1 MNLSFLKSW
10 KLISLL
16 VIVLIVA
23 LAAGLMF
30 KSRQAKQSTAADKYL
45 TQPVS
50 LGDVRRTVSASGTLK
65 PVSLI
70 EVGTQISGTIRTL
83 YADFNDSVKEG
94 QLLAEIDTSL
104 LDADLAQ
111 AQALQRSAAS
121 SLELA
126 QTKLNRTKGLF
137 DQGYVSRS
145 DVDDAQAAVKSA
157 QATLDQQAAGVQRA
171 SNNRRYAQ
179 IRSPVSGTVVS
190 REIAVGQTVAA
201 SLSTPI
207 LFKIAKDL
215 REMQIETN
223 ISEADVGFIKV
234 GQKVNFTVDAFADK
248 VFQGTVSEIRNN
260 YVVQQNVVT
269 YSVIVRT
276 RNDDLSLRPGMTGYV
291 SVVVG
296 ERTGIVRIPN
306 AALRY
311 EPASAA
317 KTVDR
322 AKQANQ
328 RTVWRLN
335 AQGQPEAVDIVLG
348 LSDSRNTELLSGS
361 IRESDP
367 LIIGEKITGGFSG
380 PKLF

>member
-1 MNLSFLKSW
+1 MKTTRFNLWKWQLFL
-10 KLISLL
+10 LI
-16 VIVLIVA
+16 A
-23 LAAGLMF
+23 LALAGGFWFF
-30 KSRQAKQSTAADKYL
+30 KSRQAQNIAAADNYI
-45 TQPVS
+45 TQKAS
-50 LGDVRRTVSASGTLK
+50 IGDVRRTVSASGTLK
-65 PVSLI
+65 PVSQI
-70 EVGTQISGTIRTL
+70 EVGTQISGTIRVL
-83 YADFNDSVKEG
+83 HADFNDEVKAG

-121 SLELA
+121 SLDLA
-126 QTKLNRTKGLF
+126 QTRLVRSKSLF
-137 DQGYVSRS
+137 EQGYVSRS
-145 DVDDAQAAVKSA
+145 EVDDAQAAVKSA
-157 QATLDQQAAGVQRA
+157 QAAVDQQAAGVQRA
-171 SNNRRYAQ
+171 GNNRRNAQ
-179 IRSPVSGTVVS
+179 IRSPVSGKVVS

-201 SLSTPI
+201 SLQTPV

-234 GQKVNFTVDAFADK
+234 DQKVNFTVDAFPDK
-248 VFQGTVSEIRNN
+248 VFQGTVHEVRNN
-260 YVVQQNVVT
+260 YAIQQNVVT

-291 SVVVG
+291 TVVVG

-311 EPASAA
+311 EPPSAPKA
-317 KTVDR
+317 DKS
-322 AKQANQ
+322 KQANQ
-328 RTVWRLN
+328 RTVWRLTT
-335 AQGQPEAVDIVLG
+335 QGQPEAIDVVLG
-348 LSDSRNTELLSGS
+348 LSDSRHTELLSGS
-361 IRESDP
+361 VRDADA

>member
-1 MNLSFLKSW
+1 MKLTSFISW
-10 KLISLL
+10 KWILLLLILLL
-16 VIVLIVA
+16 V
-23 LAAGLMF
+23 AGGGWLY
-30 KSRQAKQSTAADKYL
+30 KSRAAKKPKAADNFL
-45 TQPVS
+45 TQRVS
-50 LGDVRRTVSASGTLK
+50 VGDVRRTVSASGTLK
-65 PVSLI
+65 PVSQI
-70 EVGTQISGTIRTL
+70 DVGTQISGTIRAL
-83 YADFNDSVKEG
+83 YADFNDEVKAG

-126 QTKLNRTKGLF
+126 QTRLARSKSLF
-137 DQGYVSRS
+137 EQGYVSRS
-145 DVDDAQAAVKSA
+145 EVDDAQAAVKSA
-157 QATLDQQAAGVQRA
+157 QASVDQQAAGAQRA
-171 SNNRRYAQ
+171 SNNRRNAQ
-179 IRSPVSGTVVS
+179 IRSPVSGKVVS

-201 SLSTPI
+201 SLQTPV

-234 GQKVNFTVDAFADK
+234 GQEVNFTVDAFPDK
-248 VFQGTVSEIRNN
+248 IFLGVVFEIRNN
-260 YVVQQNVVT
+260 YAIQQNVVT

-276 RNDDLSLRPGMTGYV
+276 RNDDLMLRPGMTGYV
-291 SVVVG
+291 TVVVG
-296 ERTGIVRIPN
+296 ERRNIVRIPN

-311 EPASAA
+311 EPVYAPKAD
-317 KTVDR
+317 K

-335 AQGQPEAVDIVLG
+335 TQAQPEAIEVVLG
-348 LSDSRNTELLSGS
+348 LSDSRHTELLSGTVK
-361 IRESDP
+361 ENDA
-367 LIIGEKITGGFSG
+367 LIIGEKITGGFAG